1 MIPPFEITPQMLHE
15 ISQIE
20 RLIGRI
26 ESISAPKPQPHLRKS
41 NRVRTVQGSLSIE
54 GNTLALDQVTA
65 LLEGKTVIGKSSKIK
80 EVLNAI
86 DVYDKLSDF
95 EPYSTRA
102 LLSAH
107 NQMMS
112 DLIPTAGKWRS
123 GPVGILKGT
132 AVSHIAP
139 PADRVPHL
147 VKDLL
152 QFIQTSEQH
161 PLITSCIFHYELEFI
176 HPFEDGNGR
185 MGRFWHTRLL
195 YHYHPI
201 FEFIPV
207 ESLIQAHQQ
216 EYYDV
221 LETSDNAGHSN
232 AFVEFAL
239 RMIRQSMADF
249 LDALRPLPQ
258 TAVTRLEQAKAQYSD
273 HAFARKNYVQ
283 LHKTIS
289 TATASRD
296 LQQGV
301 ADGILEKSGE
311 KAQTVYRFLP

>member
-1 MIPPFEITPQMLHE
+1 MEPPFEITALMLNE
-15 ISQIE
+15 ISRIE

-41 NRVRTVQGSLSIE
+41 NRVLTVQGSLSIE

-65 LLEGKTVIGKSSKIK
+65 LLEGKTVIGKPSEIK

-86 DVYDKLSDF
+86 DVYDKLPDF
-95 EPYSTRA
+95 EPYSTDSF
-102 LLSAH
+102 LSAH

-112 DLIPTAGKWRS
+112 ELISSAGKWRR
-123 GPVGILKGT
+123 GHVGIFKGT

-139 PADRVPHL
+139 SADRVPHL
-147 VKDLL
+147 IKDLF
-152 QFIQTSEQH
+152 QFIKTSDQH
-161 PLITSCIFHYELEFI
+161 PLIISCVFHYELEFI

-185 MGRFWHTRLL
+185 IGRFWHTLLL

-207 ESLIQAHQQ
+207 ESLIKAHQQ

-221 LETSDNAGHSN
+221 LEASDNAGHSN

-239 RMIRQSMADF
+239 RMIRQSVADF
-249 LDALRPLPQ
+249 VDALRPPPQ
-258 TAVTRLEQAKAQYSD
+258 TATSRLEQAKAQYSD
-273 HAFARKNYVQ
+273 HAFSRKDYIK

-311 KAQTVYRFLP
+311 KAQTVYRFLL

>member
-1 MIPPFEITPQMLHE
+1 MDPPFEITPLMLNE

-26 ESISAPKPQPHLRKS
+26 ESISTPKPQPYLRKS

-65 LLEGKTVIGKSSKIK
+65 LLEGKKVIGKPSEIK

-86 DVYDKLSDF
+86 DVYDKLPDF
-95 EPYSTRA
+95 EPCSADA

-107 NQMMS
+107 NLMMS
-112 DLIPTAGKWRS
+112 DLLTTAGKWRS
-123 GPVGILKGT
+123 GHVGILKGT

-147 VKDLL
+147 INDLL
-152 QFIQTSEQH
+152 QFVQKSDQH
-161 PLITSCIFHYELEFI
+161 PLITSCVFHYKLEFI

-185 MGRFWHTRLL
+185 IGRFWHTLLL
-195 YHYHPI
+195 YCYHPV

-207 ESLIQAHQQ
+207 ESLIKDNQQ

-221 LETSDNAGHSN
+221 LEASDNAGHSN
-232 AFVEFAL
+232 AFIEFAL
-239 RMIRQSMADF
+239 RMIRQSVADF
-249 LDALRPLPQ
+249 VDALRPPPQ
-258 TAVTRLEQAKAQYSD
+258 TATNRLEQAKDQYSD
-273 HAFARKNYVQ
+273 QAFSRKDYIK

-301 ADGILEKSGE
+301 TDGILAKSGE
-311 KAQTVYRFLP
+311 KSQTVYRFLL